1 MLKSCCH
8 WVAVEQLVL
17 AGTAGFVEEAAVVGA
32 TEAPND
38 CLTGTTTVAVAV
50 AAAIFGVAGVA
61 GSALKDSVVMSVVLA
76 VFGLNFAAVSVV
88 ELEA

>member
-1 MLKSCCH
+1 M
-8 WVAVEQLVL
+8 L

-38 CLTGTTTVAVAV
+38 CLTGTTTVAVAVAV